1 MKLQKYIKILSTE
14 LEIKTRLPGC
24 CLLLLVTEYVNAR
37 QTRKHPN
44 NSVSMPGSLNAK
56 RYLSWPIGI
65 FLNNYPWSAGLQAI
79 CFHWLQRAGKKSKLW
94 SLYEMVKKSFVYW
107 GSSGGRQK
115 LITTQI
121 YYIIVPAGADA
132 EMRRN
137 NSKPFLHL
145 SFFPA
150 CKRQS
155 RIVFQKWAK
164 RPHAPLSKQHKQA

>member
-94 SLYEMVKKSFVYW
+94 SLYEMVKKSFRLLGVIW
-107 GSSGGRQK
+107 GSAK
-115 LITTQI
+115 AH
-121 YYIIVPAGADA
+121 YYTDILHHCSSRCRCWNAKEQLKTLP
-132 EMRRN
+132 
-137 NSKPFLHL
+137 SPF
-145 SFFPA
+145 FFPSM
-150 CKRQS
+150 QT
-155 RIVFQKWAK
+155 AK
-164 RPHAPLSKQHKQA
+164 QNCFPKVS